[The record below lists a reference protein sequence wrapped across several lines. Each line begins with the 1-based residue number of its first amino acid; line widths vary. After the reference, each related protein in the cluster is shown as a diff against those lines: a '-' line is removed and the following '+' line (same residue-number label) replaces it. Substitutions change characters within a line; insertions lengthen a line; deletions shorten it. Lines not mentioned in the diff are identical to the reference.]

1 MNKSLQDDKIVLSDG
16 GFIMGNNKL
25 FGEEKIGKLLLR
37 FSIPIIFSYLI
48 SELYNMVDTIFIGR
62 EVGGAGIGALVL
74 VFPIQRIIVAL
85 SIMISVGASTALSRS
100 NGKKDLEASRK
111 VLKNGFTL
119 SYMIMIP
126 ITLGILL
133 FGDKIL
139 IMFGASQSIL
149 PLAME
154 YLTYVIFGSVFLSLT
169 LYISD
174 ILIALGNSKV
184 SIIST
189 SIGAIF
195 NIIIDYI
202 LVSKLGMGIKGAA
215 IATTISQISGFVY
228 AYYHY
233 RKVQKEFKISVGFE
247 LDKKVVLP
255 IILVGLS
262 AFIIEAEDGILMAVL
277 NNLLA
282 TTVGDM
288 GIIVLGVISKVYMFL
303 FICIFGI
310 AAAMQPIA
318 AFNVGA
324 KNYKRLKLVMQK
336 TSIYAFI
343 TSSVLWALMMTFAP
357 QLIKIF
363 VTDIDVITEAV
374 KAFRIMIAVF
384 PVVSIYYVSIFY
396 FQARGKAKTSIL
408 ISVLRQLII
417 MIPVSIILVK
427 VFNLGATGVWL
438 SYPISDIL
446 ASIASYMMIRNEGME
461 LNLAVKKQQLER
473 EHISK
478 ELILR

>member
-1 MNKSLQDDKIVLSDG
+1 MSS
-16 GFIMGNNKL
+16 NKL
-25 FGEEKIGKLLLR
+25 FGEEKIAKLLFR

-62 EVGGAGIGALVL
+62 EVGGAGIGALVM

-100 NGKKDLEASRK
+100 NGNHDLDKSRK
-111 VLKNGFTL
+111 VLKTGFTL
-119 SYMIMIP
+119 SYSVMLP
-126 ITLGILL
+126 ITLGTLL

-139 IMFGASQSIL
+139 MIFGASENIL
-149 PLAME
+149 PLAKE
-154 YLTYVIFGSVFLSLT
+154 YLSYVILGSVFLSLT

-174 ILIALGNSKV
+174 IIIALGKSKV

-189 SIGAIF
+189 SIGAVL
-195 NIIIDYI
+195 NIIIDFI
-202 LVSKLGMGIKGAA
+202 LVSKLGMGIRGAA
-215 IATTISQISGFVY
+215 IATTVSQIAGFIY

-233 RKVQKEFKISVGFE
+233 RKVMKEFNINLEFE
-247 LDKKVVLP
+247 LDKRIVLP

-277 NNLLA
+277 NNLLVS
-282 TTVGDM
+282 TVGDT

-303 FICIFGI
+303 FIFIFGI

-318 AFNVGA
+318 AYNVGA
-324 KNYKRLKLVMQK
+324 KNFRRLKSVMHD
-336 TSIYAFI
+336 TSKYAFL
-343 TSSVLWALMMTFAP
+343 TSTILWGLMMTFTP
-357 QLIKIF
+357 QLIRIF
-363 VTDIDVITEAV
+363 VEDMEVIKESV

-396 FQARGKAKTSIL
+396 FQARGNAKISIL

-417 MIPVSIILVK
+417 MIPVSIIMVK
-427 VFNLGATGVWL
+427 GFNLGAMGVWL
-438 SYPISDIL
+438 SYPVSDIL
-446 ASIASYMMIRNEGME
+446 SSLASFMLIRNEGIE
-461 LNLAVKKQQLER
+461 LNLEVKKQQLER
-473 EHISK
+473 EKISK
-478 ELILR
+478 EYVLH

>member
-1 MNKSLQDDKIVLSDG
+1 MNKNLQGDKIVLSDG

-37 FSIPIIFSYLI
+37 FSIPIIFSYFI

-100 NGKKDLEASRK
+100 NGKKDIEGARK

-119 SYMIMIP
+119 SYSIMIP
-126 ITLGILL
+126 ITIAILL

-139 IMFGASQSIL
+139 LMFGASQNIL
-149 PLAME
+149 PLAKE

-169 LYISD
+169 IFISD
-174 ILIALGNSKV
+174 VLIALGKSKV

-189 SIGAIF
+189 GIGAVT
-195 NIIIDYI
+195 NIILDFI
-202 LVSKLGMGIKGAA
+202 LVTNLGMGIKGAA
-215 IATTISQISGFVY
+215 IATTLSQMVGFGY

-233 RKVQKEFKISVGFE
+233 RKIQKEYNVSIGFE
-247 LDKKVVLP
+247 LDKKIVLP
-255 IILVGLS
+255 ILLVGLS

-282 TTVGDM
+282 TTVGDA

-318 AFNVGA
+318 AYNVGA
-324 KNYKRLKLVMQK
+324 KNYKRLKSVMQK
-336 TSIYAFI
+336 TSLYAFL
-343 TSSVLWALMMTFAP
+343 TSLVLWAGMMIFTP
-357 QLIKIF
+357 QLIMIF
-363 VTDIDVITEAV
+363 VKEREIIVESV
-374 KAFRIMIAVF
+374 RAFRIIIAVF
-384 PVVSIYYVSIFY
+384 PVISVYYVSIFY

-417 MIPVSIILVK
+417 MIPVSIIMVK
-427 VFNLGATGVWL
+427 GFNLGATGVWL

-446 ASIASYMMIRNEGME
+446 ASLASYMLIRNEGIE
-461 LNLAVKKQQLER
+461 LNLAVKKQER
-473 EHISK
+473 EKRSK
-478 ELILR
+478 YALY